1 MIINRLLGIAAL
13 LVLFHIFA
21 LIKFFSV
28 YTFLYVTYS
37 LLLFFMAFVFMS
49 KGRLVTEKL
58 KAIVSA
64 LALGMLLSIL
74 ILAFLEKSWF
84 MAVLA
89 IIMYWL
95 LSGIGQT
102 LTLWALSRTEAISAF
117 AKIVTILYFLFTLYI
132 LLFAKI
138 VRI

>member
-1 MIINRLLGIAAL
+1 MIIIRLLGIAVL
-13 LVLFHIFA
+13 LAILHVFA

-28 YTFLYVTYS
+28 YTLSYVTYS
-37 LLLFFMAFVFMS
+37 LLLFFMGFVFVS
-49 KGRLVTEKL
+49 KGRLITEKV
-58 KAIVSA
+58 KTIVSM

-74 ILAFLEKSWF
+74 IIAVLEKSWF

-102 LTLWALSRTEAISAF
+102 LTLWALSRTEAISPF

>member
-1 MIINRLLGIAAL
+1 MNIAFIVFTSIAIQSSIVISHDSATKLRKYII
-13 LVLFHIFA
+13 
-21 LIKFFSV
+21 FFNW
-28 YTFLYVTYS
+28 
-37 LLLFFMAFVFMS
+37 FMAFVFMS
-49 KGRLVTEKL
+49 RGRLVTERL

-64 LALGMLLSIL
+64 LALGTLLSIL
-74 ILAFLEKSWF
+74 IVAFLEKSWF

-102 LTLWALSRTEAISAF
+102 LTLWALSRTEAISPF

>member
-1 MIINRLLGIAAL
+1 MIIIRLLGIAAL

-28 YTFLYVTYS
+28 YTLLYVVYA

-49 KGRLVTEKL
+49 RGRLVTERL

-64 LALGMLLSIL
+64 LALGTLLSIL
-74 ILAFLEKSWF
+74 IVAFLEKSWF

-132 LLFAKI
+132 LLFSKI

>member
-1 MIINRLLGIAAL
+1 MIINRLLGIAVL

-28 YTFLYVTYS
+28 YTLSYVTYS
-37 LLLFFMAFVFMS
+37 LLLFFMAFVFLS
-49 KGRLVTEKL
+49 KGRLITGKVKT
-58 KAIVSA
+58 IVSV

-74 ILAFLEKSWF
+74 ILAVLEKSWF

-102 LTLWALSRTEAISAF
+102 LTLWALSRTEAISPF
-117 AKIVTILYFLFTLYI
+117 AKIVTVLYFLFTIYI

>member
-28 YTFLYVTYS
+28 YTLLYISYS
-37 LLLFFMAFVFMS
+37 LLLCFMGFSFVS
-49 KGRLVTEKL
+49 KGRLMTAKVKTIVVT
-58 KAIVSA
+58 
-64 LALGMLLSIL
+64 LALCILLCIL
-74 ILAFLEKSWF
+74 ILALLEKSWF

-95 LSGIGQT
+95 LPGIGQT

-117 AKIVTILYFLFTLYI
+117 AKIVTILYFLFTPYI